1 MCWTETFSSTPLQT
15 IHEPLIKMGHY
26 PYKKS
31 LVLFSLLFLAT
42 LCATPLIGSTHID
55 LANALSGGVYAQNNL
70 DANILFQVRLPRILL
85 GALAG
90 AALSVSGA
98 VFQALLRNDLAAP
111 FTLGVSS
118 GAALGAVL
126 AIVLNFNIS
135 ILGFPMVSLFSFLG
149 ALGTILLVFSLVRT
163 RHGEFPTGILLLAGV
178 TANFFFAAMVMFL
191 HYISDFSQS
200 FRILRWLMGGLDITD
215 YQTVFSIA
223 PMVFL
228 GIALLGYVSRD
239 LNLISTGVHS
249 ATSRGVDVSR
259 IQKIGFI
266 TASLITGTVVAIT
279 GPIGFVGLIVPHISR
294 LFVGSDLR
302 ILIPASMLFGASF
315 LVICDTIART
325 LIAPTEIPVG
335 IITAMLGG
343 PFFVWLLKRKR
354 QV

>member
-1 MCWTETFSSTPLQT
+1 MQPYSYKIT
-15 IHEPLIKMGHY
+15 LI
-26 PYKKS
+26 
-31 LVLFSLLFLAT
+31 VFFLLFMAT
-42 LCATPLIGSTHID
+42 LCVTPMIGSTRIN
-55 LANALSGGVYAQNNL
+55 LMNALSGGVHANNNL

-90 AALSVSGA
+90 AALSVAGA
-98 VFQALLRNDLAAP
+98 IFQALLRNDLAAP

-118 GAALGAVL
+118 GAALGAVI
-126 AIVLNFNIS
+126 AIVFNLNMI
-135 ILGFPMVSLFSFLG
+135 ILGFPMVALFSFLG
-149 ALGTILLVFSLVRT
+149 ALGAVFLVFSLVRT

-178 TANFFFAAMVMFL
+178 TANCFFAAMVMFL

-228 GIALLGYVSRD
+228 GIGLLGYVSRD
-239 LNLISTGVHS
+239 LNLISTGIHS
-249 ATSRGVDVSR
+249 ATSRGVNVPR

-266 TASLITGTVVAIT
+266 TASLITGTVVSIT
-279 GPIGFVGLIVPHISR
+279 GPIGFVGLIVPHTVR
-294 LFVGSDLR
+294 LIVGSDLR

-315 LVICDTIART
+315 LIVCDTVART

-354 QV
+354 QI

>member
-1 MCWTETFSSTPLQT
+1 MQ
-15 IHEPLIKMGHY
+15 
-26 PYKKS
+26 PYSYKIT
-31 LVLFSLLFLAT
+31 LNVFFLLFMAT
-42 LCATPLIGSTHID
+42 LCVTPMIGSTRIN
-55 LANALSGGVYAQNNL
+55 LMNALSGGAHANNNL

-90 AALSVSGA
+90 AALSVAGA
-98 VFQALLRNDLAAP
+98 IFQALLRNDLAAP

-118 GAALGAVL
+118 GAALGAVI
-126 AIVLNFNIS
+126 AIVFNLNMI
-135 ILGFPMVSLFSFLG
+135 ILGFPMVALFSFLG
-149 ALGTILLVFSLVRT
+149 ALGAVFLVFSLVRT

-228 GIALLGYVSRD
+228 GIGLLGYVSRD
-239 LNLISTGVHS
+239 LNLISTGIHS
-249 ATSRGVDVSR
+249 ATSRGVNVPR

-266 TASLITGTVVAIT
+266 TASLITGTVVSIT
-279 GPIGFVGLIVPHISR
+279 GPIGFVGLIVPHTVR
-294 LFVGSDLR
+294 LIVGSDLR

-315 LVICDTIART
+315 LIVCDTVART

-354 QV
+354 QI